1 MKNSGSSV
9 SRNMRKLVVTE
20 NVALDGVID
29 ATGGWFDPTDDAVD
43 QSDLIEQTQ
52 RHSDAADAFLCGRN
66 TFEAFRGF
74 WPNQTDDQTG
84 VTDYLNRVHKYVVS
98 STITDPEWENSTVLR
113 GPLAEEITRLKEQP
127 GRDIVA
133 TGSISLVH
141 GLIAEN
147 LVDEYRLFVYPT
159 VVGRGAR
166 LFEEGASVSDLELID
181 SRTFNSGVAL
191 LTYRV
196 RTP

>member
-1 MKNSGSSV
+1 
-9 SRNMRKLVVTE
+9 MRRLVVTE
-20 NVALDGVID
+20 NITIDGVID
-29 ATGGWFDPTDDAVD
+29 ATGGWFDPTDATVD

-52 RHSDAADAFLCGRN
+52 QHARAADAFLCGRN

-74 WPNQTDDQTG
+74 WPKQADDRTG

-98 STITDPEWENSTVLR
+98 STLTDPEWENSTVLS
-113 GPLAEEITRLKEQP
+113 GPLAEEVTHLKDQP
-127 GRDIVA
+127 GGDIVA
-133 TGSISLVH
+133 TGSIQLVH
-141 GLIAEN
+141 GLVAES

-159 VVGRGAR
+159 VVGTGAR
-166 LFEEGASVSDLELID
+166 LFEDATAVPELELAA
-181 SRTFNSGVAL
+181 SRAFRSGVVL